1 MRYVK
6 RQATPVTLEQLTRY
20 VQEEFRQIQ
29 LAFLNIDIQTMKL
42 VELHKEPDKPETG
55 IIAFA
60 DGVDWNPGAGRGLY
74 QYKSNAW
81 HEIQVN

>member
-1 MRYVK
+1 MRYTK
-6 RQATPVTLEQLTRY
+6 RQATPLTLNELTRY
-20 VQEEFRQIQ
+20 VQEELRQIQ
-29 LAFLNIDIQTMKL
+29 LAFLNIDLQTIKI
-42 VELHKEPDKPETG
+42 VELHNEPIKPEDG
-55 IIAFA
+55 LIAFA